1 MLSLL
6 FAFALAFVQPDN
18 VTTTDL
24 SGTKLTGKL
33 IGLNQNSITLGTA
46 AGEKVLAVEQLI
58 DVRWEPVKAEALPP
72 GQVYLLDGSVLRFA
86 SLTTEGRE
94 VRVDSPIYG
103 ELTISLSQVRAI
115 RFGKKAEAADAWISM
130 LQRNRSKDLLVL
142 PKKKK
147 AGELDP
153 TTGVIGKIGAESLT
167 FVLGGDEIPVKR
179 TRVYGVIYARKPV
192 APTGGFVVEASGD
205 RIAASDVK
213 WNAADSV
220 LEVQAAGGRSMPVR
234 RQYLSRVDCSGGK
247 IRYLDEM
254 KPVFYDFAS
263 VLPDELYKK
272 IFRYRVNE
280 TMDGQP
286 LRLGGK
292 TYSRGLWIHSKTTLR
307 YSLDGEYSRFE
318 TVAGIDDDIPRRDKT
333 KARLTIKADER
344 VLFDE
349 DVWITDKPRQLKLNI
364 ADAQTL
370 EIVVG
375 FGEKRADGSPPLHA
389 ALQDWVDLAD
399 AKVLK

>member
-6 FAFALAFVQPDN
+6 FAFALAVVQPDN

-24 SGTKLTGKL
+24 SGTKLTGTL
-33 IGLNQNSITLGTA
+33 VGLDKDSLTLRTTG
-46 AGEKVLAVEQLI
+46 GEKVLAVEALI
-58 DVRWEPVKAEALPP
+58 DLRWEPARDEALPP
-72 GQVYLLDGSVLRFA
+72 GQVYLIDGSVLRFA
-86 SLTTEGRE
+86 SLTSEGRD
-94 VRVDSPIYG
+94 VRVGSPIYG

-115 RFGKKAEAADAWISM
+115 RFGKQSDAGDAWVSM

-153 TTGVIGKIGAESLT
+153 TTGVVGKIGVESLA

-220 LEVQAAGGRSMPVR
+220 LEVQAAGGMSIPVR
-234 RQYLSRVDCSGGK
+234 SQYLNRIDCSGGK

-254 KPVFYDFAS
+254 KPVFHDFAS

-292 TYSRGLWIHSKTTLR
+292 TYARGLWIHSKTTLR
-307 YSLDGEYSRFE
+307 YALDGQYSRFE
-318 TVAGIDDDIPRRDKT
+318 TIAGIDDDISRRDKT
-333 KARLTIKADER
+333 KARLTIKADQR

-349 DVWITDKPRQLKLNI
+349 DVWITDKPRPLKLDI
-364 ADAQTL
+364 TDAQTL

-375 FGEKRADGSPPLHA
+375 FGEQSDDGSPPLHA